1 MIEVWG
7 VPLDG
12 VMWYCV
18 GGGSF
23 FAGCLLLIAGM
34 IGALFASKTWHNIL
48 IYFAVVVSAFFIY
61 MAAMP
66 FSDMFYILWAVVI
79 AGGLSGIHFK
89 SKKKIAVSMLAGG
102 MTLLAVFLELPH
114 YITPSIPSEGYSRL
128 FVVGDSI
135 SDGIGTEDERT
146 WPKIMVEEG
155 FEVIDAAR
163 AGATSVTA
171 LRRQIHSVSDDEG
184 IVVLEIGGNDALMGT
199 PHDEYEKALREMLG
213 KVLTDQHTVIMLEV
227 PVLPWHIE
235 YGRILR
241 KVANEFDITL
251 IPKKFLAGIFSAK
264 DATLDLAHLSPKG
277 HELMARGMLTL
288 IQVKQE

>member
-7 VPLDG
+7 IPLDG

-23 FAGCLLLIAGM
+23 FAGGGLLAACML
-34 IGALFASKTWHNIL
+34 GAVFASKIWHNFL
-48 IYFAVVVSAFFIY
+48 IYFGVVISAFFIY

-66 FSDMFYILWAVVI
+66 FSNLFYTLWALI
-79 AGGLSGIHFK
+79 IFGGLLGIHFK
-89 SKKKIAVSMLAGG
+89 SKKKIPVNIIVIGI
-102 MTLLAVFLELPH
+102 TLIAIFSELPD
-114 YITPSIPSEGYSRL
+114 YLTPTISSEGYNRL

-155 FEVIDAAR
+155 FEVIDVSR
-163 AGATSVTA
+163 AGATSLTA
-171 LRRQIHSVSDDEG
+171 VKRQIHRVSDDKG
-184 IVVLEIGGNDALMGT
+184 IVILEIGGNDALMGT
-199 PHDEYEKALREMLG
+199 PYDEYEKALREILS
-213 KVLTDQHTVIMLEV
+213 KVLTEQHTVIMLEV

-241 KVANEFDITL
+241 KTAKEFDVSL
-251 IPKKFLAGIFSAK
+251 VPKKFLAGIFSAK
-264 DATLDLAHLSPKG
+264 GATLDLAHLSPKG
-277 HELMARGMLTL
+277 HELMARKILLL
-288 IQVKQE
+288 IR